1 MRVFLASTGSGMSK
15 ELRDKTV
22 KICRPRY
29 ILETF
34 FNGEK
39 SCLEAMSIVG
49 NDNFLLDSGAFS
61 YMNGAKVVQMDSYI
75 DKYIKFIIN
84 YKSNKYFEIDVDNI
98 LIALVFGRNKM
109 RCNGYQCIPVL
120 HKAGAL
126 NTACKKYSYI
136 AIGGLVF
143 HERNMN

>member
-49 NDNFLLDSGAFS
+49 NDNFLLVDSCKTHQHHT
-61 YMNGAKVVQMDSYI
+61 NGQ
-75 DKYIKFIIN
+75 
-84 YKSNKYFEIDVDNI
+84 
-98 LIALVFGRNKM
+98 
-109 RCNGYQCIPVL
+109 VL
-120 HKAGAL
+120 P
-126 NTACKKYSYI
+126 
-136 AIGGLVF
+136 
-143 HERNMN
+143 

>member
-61 YMNGAKVVQMDSYI
+61 YMNGAK
-75 DKYIKFIIN
+75 IKERI
-84 YKSNKYFEIDVDNI
+84 V
-98 LIALVFGRNKM
+98 GRCLRWHECLMKKH
-109 RCNGYQCIPVL
+109 RKQRLCIMTV
-120 HKAGAL
+120 
-126 NTACKKYSYI
+126 
-136 AIGGLVF
+136 
-143 HERNMN
+143 

>member
-61 YMNGAKVVQMDSYI
+61 YMNGAKVTLSQMDVQ
-75 DKYIKFIIN
+75 K
-84 YKSNKYFEIDVDNI
+84 I
-98 LIALVFGRNKM
+98 LIYSDR
-109 RCNGYQCIPVL
+109 RISIPC
-120 HKAGAL
+120 KEAG
-126 NTACKKYSYI
+126 I
-136 AIGGLVF
+136 
-143 HERNMN
+143 

>member
-1 MRVFLASTGSGMSK
+1 MRRGVLKYESISCIHRIRYVK

-39 SCLEAMSIVG
+39 SCLEAMSISG

-61 YMNGAKVVQMDSYI
+61 YMNGAQVTLAQMDSYI
-75 DKYIKFIIN
+75 DKI
-84 YKSNKYFEIDVDNI
+84 YKIHNQSQYKTLF
-98 LIALVFGRNKM
+98 
-109 RCNGYQCIPVL
+109 
-120 HKAGAL
+120 
-126 NTACKKYSYI
+126 
-136 AIGGLVF
+136 
-143 HERNMN
+143 